1 MHGRSPD
8 RFALPHWLVIVLVV
22 LTAIF
27 EAHPDGEPQATIGCA
42 YYSTCTPR
50 LLCVY
55 APILH
60 VRAPVTLLASNL
72 LAPAQTTIG
81 SAHDTRSRASG
92 WAGNR

>member
-1 MHGRSPD
+1 MAS
-8 RFALPHWLVIVLVV
+8 L
-22 LTAIF
+22 
-27 EAHPDGEPQATIGCA
+27 QATIGCA
-42 YYSTCTPR
+42 YLLYVYAPDTPR
-50 LLCVY
+50 AC

-81 SAHDTRSRASG
+81 SAHEVKGVKGRA